1 MYARKMTAFAVF
13 AALAASAILPTAAQA
28 QAQAQAQPQAQTQGK
43 TRDQVKQ
50 ELVAAHHEGV
60 LPISDIK
67 YPGTPET
74 IARNKQI
81 HNAARHPGETDPAI
95 DHHDNPQT
103 K

>member
-13 AALAASAILPTAAQA
+13 AALAASAILPTA
-28 QAQAQAQPQAQTQGK
+28 AQAQPQAQTQGK